1 MKIIIPKQE
10 LLKAVNTVKSI
21 VSQKSALPIL
31 SHILMEADDNKL
43 KLTTTDLK
51 VSIECVVECTVEV
64 TGSLTVSSQRLS
76 MILGELPDE
85 DVTLE
90 LLEANIVEL
99 RCGKKVETKL
109 FSISPDEYPPVRDF
123 EGIEPIVFNQSVL
136 KKLFQRTSFAICTD
150 QSRYNLTGLLLETR
164 SDGLRVVATDGRRMS
179 FAVSD
184 EDIPTDREIKVII
197 PSKMI
202 RELESLL
209 EDNSEKI
216 VKVYLDSN
224 QASFLFDHVRVVT
237 ALIEGNFPNYEAVV
251 PKKHDKEIIINL
263 QKFMESMRRAYAM
276 TNDKF
281 RNVKLTFSEGKL
293 LLTVKTPEVG
303 DYKEELPISYE
314 NDTFDISFNPL
325 FVIDVLRY
333 MDSEN
338 VCMQLKDG
346 SSPGVF
352 KPYIEA
358 PVDTYVNVVMPIR
371 S

>member
-1 MKIIIPKQE
+1 MKITIPKQE
-10 LLKAVNTVKSI
+10 LQSAVNTVKSV

-31 SHILMEADDNKL
+31 SHILMEADRDTL
-43 KLTTTDLK
+43 KLTATDLK
-51 VSIECVVECTVEV
+51 VSIECKVDCTVEV
-64 TGSLTVSSQRLS
+64 SGSLTVSCQRIS
-76 MILGELPDE
+76 MILGELPDA

-90 LLEANIVEL
+90 LLDTSVVEL
-99 RCGKKVETKL
+99 RCGLVETKL

-123 EGIEPIVFNQSVL
+123 EDIEPIVFNQGVL

-179 FAVSD
+179 LAVSN

-202 RELESLL
+202 HELESLL
-209 EDNSEKI
+209 ADDTEKN
-216 VKVYLDSN
+216 VRVYLDEN
-224 QASFLFDHVRVVT
+224 QASFVFERVRIVT

-251 PKKHDKEIIINL
+251 PKKHDKEIIVDL
-263 QKFMESMRRAYAM
+263 ERFTKSMRLAYAM

-281 RNVKLTFSEGKL
+281 RNVKLSFSDGML
-293 LLTVKTPEVG
+293 RLTVKTPEVG
-303 DYKEELPISYE
+303 EQEQELPIAYE
-314 NDTFDISFNPL
+314 NDPFDISFNPA
-325 FVIDVLRY
+325 FVLDVLRY

-352 KPYIEA
+352 KPYTEA
-358 PVDTYVNVVMPIR
+358 PLDSYINVIMPIR